1 MRCVLNWRA
10 ELASI
15 LFVCT
20 ANICRSPMAEALMK
34 ARHPTVFTE
43 VQSAGVHAGPR
54 GEPIDARAA
63 AALTRAAA
71 SPHKKFRSRRV
82 LERDFE
88 HFDLIVAMESA
99 HLDALRQQ
107 CPPELRS
114 KLRLLRDDGQDV
126 PDPYFGPAAGFEVV
140 LTMIER
146 ELAGLVAAQ
155 PKRPA

>member
-1 MRCVLNWRA
+1 M
-10 ELASI
+10 ASV

-34 ARHPTVFTE
+34 ARHPAAFTE

-63 AALTRAAA
+63 AALTRSDAA
-71 SPHKKFRSRRV
+71 PHKKFRSRRV
-82 LERDFE
+82 QPSDFE

-99 HLDALRQQ
+99 QLDALRQQ
-107 CPPELRS
+107 CPPTLHG

-126 PDPYFGPAAGFEVV
+126 PDPYFGPAAGFDVV
-140 LTMIER
+140 LGMIEKGV
-146 ELAGLVAAQ
+146 AGVAAVSG
-155 PKRPA
+155 

>member
-1 MRCVLNWRA
+1 MAAV
-10 ELASI
+10 

-34 ARHPTVFTE
+34 ARHPAAFSE

-63 AALTRAAA
+63 AALTRVDAA
-71 SPHKKFRSRRV
+71 PNKKFRSRRV
-82 LERDFE
+82 QPSDFA
-88 HFDLIVAMESA
+88 HFDLIVAMEAA

-107 CPPELRS
+107 CPPELQG

-126 PDPYFGPAAGFEVV
+126 PDPYFGPAAGFDLV
-140 LTMIER
+140 LGMIER
-146 ELAGLVAAQ
+146 GLAGLAAVNSAR
-155 PKRPA
+155 KA